1 MATTQSTRRGSQAAP
16 KAPEKTVEELG
27 LDEVDTASAASM
39 DASDPPA
46 FGGST
51 GVGSSTPDDEARE
64 HRVRVRA
71 HQLWELAGSPYGGE
85 NEFWLAAEAEIDSA
99 EADRGVEQ

>member
-1 MATTQSTRRGSQAAP
+1 MPAIRPRSAVRPVSAVAP
-16 KAPEKTVEELG
+16 
-27 LDEVDTASAASM
+27 
-39 DASDPPA
+39 
-46 FGGST
+46 
-51 GVGSSTPDDEARE
+51 PDDEARE